1 MKTSL
6 FHSRPRGA
14 HTGRCLSLPGAQT
27 VKVWGVTAQRGLV
40 LMPPL
45 SVPLQQECP
54 TVQVLLFSM
63 QIPEGRGPWQGRGE
77 PQALHGTGGVA
88 GCAPALLHLPG
99 LGSPTC
105 SRGLPSSPP
114 SCSLQPQGFTTP
126 CFALE
131 QDSVPRTEPGE
142 AKELPQALPIAH
154 TPHCHRVG
162 DPSPKIHFNP
172 GPCWEHPAHPSPSP
186 AAFSISVT
194 APWTLLPLRAH
205 TSLWQ
210 PMEGGGRG
218 WFPIFSDVIKPQS
231 TADRNPQSST
241 GNCQI
246 PPR

>member
-1 MKTSL
+1 MPCPDATSVCPSSAGVSHRAGAAAWAGRAIL
-6 FHSRPRGA
+6 SCFPCKFQREEGPGRAGVSPRLCMAREGWQ
-14 HTGRCLSLPGAQT
+14 GVFLPCCAC
-27 VKVWGVTAQRGLV
+27 RGWAPPPA
-40 LMPPL
+40 PPL
-45 SVPLQQECP
+45 
-54 TVQVLLFSM
+54 
-63 QIPEGRGPWQGRGE
+63 
-77 PQALHGTGGVA
+77 GGD
-88 GCAPALLHLPG
+88 L
-99 LGSPTC
+99 S
-105 SRGLPSSPP
+105 SSPP

-131 QDSVPRTEPGE
+131 QDSVFRTEPGE

-162 DPSPKIHFNP
+162 DPSPKIHFTP
-172 GPCWEHPAHPSPSP
+172 GPCWECPAHPSPSP